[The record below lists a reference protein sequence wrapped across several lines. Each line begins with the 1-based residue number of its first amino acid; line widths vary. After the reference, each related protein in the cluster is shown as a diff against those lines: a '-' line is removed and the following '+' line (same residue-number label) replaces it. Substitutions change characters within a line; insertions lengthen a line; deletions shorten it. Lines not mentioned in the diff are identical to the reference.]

1 MLFSRGEYIT
11 QSDILS
17 LKDIYIPV
25 CYVLERLCR
34 VISIKGEPGKTLAT
48 VSILGIAVHVGY
60 NRPGH
65 SSPFLDRSLS

>member
-1 MLFSRGEYIT
+1 VEEDASREAIYY
-11 QSDILS
+11 L
-17 LKDIYIPV
+17 LKIYIPL

-34 VISIKGEPGKTLAT
+34 VVSVKGEPGKTLAA
-48 VSILGIAVHVGY
+48 VPILETAVHVGY